1 MPIPE
6 TLVESVVTSG
16 ENGFSAAVLLKDA
29 LFDRID
35 FRRPKPF
42 SFNLIFNDRD
52 GGDDR
57 RGHLFRPR
65 HPRLEILGGQC
76 AALSGRGR

>member
-57 RGHLFRPR
+57 RVISFARGIHDSKPRRTMCCSFRK
-65 HPRLEILGGQC
+65 
-76 AALSGRGR
+76 GR